1 MKRFLSFLCVMFA
14 TMMLLCAQ
22 EQVLF
27 SSSAKADVDGY
38 DYVSN
43 FEIDSKSGYF
53 NKSQLMIL
61 EPNEK
66 GLRFIATNI
75 LQ

>member
-27 SSSAKADVDGY
+27 SSAAKADVDGY
-38 DYVSN
+38 DYVA
-43 FEIDSKSGYF
+43 
-53 NKSQLMIL
+53 IL
-61 EPNEK
+61 K
-66 GLRFIATNI
+66 LTQKVVISISRS
-75 LQ
+75 